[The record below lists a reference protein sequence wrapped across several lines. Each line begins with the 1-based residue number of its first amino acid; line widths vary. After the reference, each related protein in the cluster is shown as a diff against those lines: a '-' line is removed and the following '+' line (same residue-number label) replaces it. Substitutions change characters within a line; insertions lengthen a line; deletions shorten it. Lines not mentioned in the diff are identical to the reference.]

1 MNIMRVAILLF
12 VICWSVISHGQDDRA
27 RFVPPDEIVW
37 LKDAT
42 EKDVQYFVGDW
53 TNEDPEITKF
63 LTRYGRSGVPLYVY
77 YGAPSADTGERPDP
91 EVLPQVLTPALIKKT
106 FVQ

>member
-42 EKDVQYFVGDW
+42 EKDVQYLALQLEPLRSFERGQFVALPDWGLHPCNLRSLNPVIMKRRRWVGVVGD
-53 TNEDPEITKF
+53 
-63 LTRYGRSGVPLYVY
+63 
-77 YGAPSADTGERPDP
+77 
-91 EVLPQVLTPALIKKT
+91 
-106 FVQ
+106 